1 MISGLPK
8 THSVVWVLVDV
19 GVDKKIT
26 MTFDL
31 MGPQEGGLF

>member
-1 MISGLPK
+1 VP
-8 THSVVWVLVDV
+8 VDV

-31 MGPQEGGLF
+31 MVPQEGGLF